1 MPDVLRRPQ
10 TEPDEN
16 PARFTRRR
24 LVRWLTILTI
34 GTVTM
39 VACWQDPLYP

>member
-1 MPDVLRRPQ
+1 MFDVLRRSE
-10 TEPDEN
+10 TGPDEN

-34 GTVTM
+34 GTLTM

>member
-1 MPDVLRRPQ
+1 MPDLLSSRK
-10 TEPDEN
+10 TEPEED

-34 GTVTM
+34 GTVSM
-39 VACWQDPLYP
+39 VALWQEPLYP